1 MIPRV
6 VLDTN
11 VVVSALLKPD
21 SLEDQVLRL
30 GLAGRLR
37 ICLSAEIVAEYALV
51 LPRPKFKLQ
60 PEEVKQALARLRAA
74 STMFS
79 TVRTI
84 HVSKDDPDNRFLEC
98 AEVTEA
104 MYLVTGNI
112 KHFPKQYKGTQ
123 VVTARRLL
131 ELLIPSGEPKS

>member
-30 GLAGRLR
+30 GLAGRLQL
-37 ICLSAEIVAEYALV
+37 CLSAATLAEYALV

-60 PEEVKQALARLRAA
+60 PNEVKQVLARLRAA
-74 STMFS
+74 STVFS
-79 TVRTI
+79 PVRTI

-98 AEVTEA
+98 AEAAGA
-104 MYLVTGNI
+104 MYLVTGNT

-131 ELLIPSGEPKS
+131 EFFIPSSQH

>member
-11 VVVSALLKPD
+11 VVVSALLKPG

-37 ICLSAEIVAEYALV
+37 LCLSAETLAEYARV

-60 PEEVKQALARLRAA
+60 PGEVRQALARLHAA
-74 STMFS
+74 SAMFS
-79 TVRTI
+79 PVLSI
-84 HVSKDDPDNRFLEC
+84 GISKDDPDNRFLEC
-98 AEVTEA
+98 AA
-104 MYLVTGNI
+104 AAGAAYLVTGNI

>member
-1 MIPRV
+1 MTPRV

-37 ICLSAEIVAEYALV
+37 LCLSPDTLAEYALV

-60 PEEVKQALARLRAA
+60 PGEVNQDLARLHAA

-79 TVRTI
+79 PTRTI
-84 HVSKDDPDNRFLEC
+84 HVSKDAPDNRFLEC
-98 AEVTEA
+98 AEA
-104 MYLVTGNI
+104 AGAAYLVTGNS
-112 KHFPKQYKGTQ
+112 KHFPKRYKGTQ
-123 VVTARRLL
+123 VVTARQLL
-131 ELLIPSGEPKS
+131 ELLIPSSLH